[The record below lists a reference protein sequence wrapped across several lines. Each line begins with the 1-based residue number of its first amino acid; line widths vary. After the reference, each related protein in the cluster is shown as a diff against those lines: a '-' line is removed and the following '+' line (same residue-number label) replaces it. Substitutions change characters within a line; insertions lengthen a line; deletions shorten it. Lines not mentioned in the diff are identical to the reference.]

1 MANVTNQ
8 TSLGVRC
15 VGGGCTDIYKQVPGT
30 TLSKIIRLKAL
41 HLKWSMFLTDRR
53 LPVEPP
59 PTHTHTVTRTKV
71 VSSATGDHPRGVQF
85 GPISHAAS
93 STSEQLKDTAGCQ

>member
-41 HLKWSMFLTDRR
+41 HLKWCMFLTDRR
-53 LPVEPP
+53 LPVEP
-59 PTHTHTVTRTKV
+59 THTHTQLHAQRLFQVQQEITHVEFNLAPFLMLRAQHQ
-71 VSSATGDHPRGVQF
+71 SS
-85 GPISHAAS
+85 
-93 STSEQLKDTAGCQ
+93 